1 MDYNKKMSELLG
13 ILNSINYDEVINE
26 KEIEALK
33 NWIEINENNS
43 DPRYQEIITKLNKIL
58 EDNVITE
65 SEKKEIIKI
74 TEQYYSLG
82 EKFDSIAELVGIVE
96 GIISDNEI
104 NLKEVERLR
113 EWMNENTQLFGT
125 YFYDRLHIVV
135 NDILKDGILDD
146 DEKSK
151 LIILLTFLLKD
162 NNLNQRIDIL
172 KNKIKEKEIIGNQ
185 LIELIDDNTIIQKI
199 HKQAME
205 QIRILCNRN
214 CSVYAIDCEIVFLS
228 LTLIGLLNYD
238 SNYWDYV
245 RT

>member
-172 KNKIKEKEIIGNQ
+172 KIKLK
-185 LIELIDDNTIIQKI
+185 K
-199 HKQAME
+199 KK
-205 QIRILCNRN
+205 
-214 CSVYAIDCEIVFLS
+214 
-228 LTLIGLLNYD
+228 
-238 SNYWDYV
+238 
-245 RT
+245 